1 MPKRSK
7 GRDHTKID
15 PLVLQVG
22 GWALGKRPYHIK
34 TLTVTETR
42 SDDNE
47 TALTGGVA
55 AGAAMTLLGQS
66 QPEAQRPIGPIVG
79 RRGPCWRH
87 NIEKERKKA
96 GWKSWEV
103 TKTVAQERRAG
114 QTA

>member
-1 MPKRSK
+1 MAQSSACFEWGHYLIVLPKRSK

-66 QPEAQRPIGPIVG
+66 QPEAQRPTGPIVA
-79 RRGPCWRH
+79 P
-87 NIEKERKKA
+87 K
-96 GWKSWEV
+96 
-103 TKTVAQERRAG
+103 
-114 QTA
+114 

>member
-1 MPKRSK
+1 MLKRSK

-66 QPEAQRPIGPIVG
+66 QPEAQRPTGPIVAPK
-79 RRGPCWRH
+79 R
-87 NIEKERKKA
+87 
-96 GWKSWEV
+96 
-103 TKTVAQERRAG
+103 
-114 QTA
+114 QTIVGCTRQKVLVRQGGGLMR